1 MPTVNLMEP
10 FFSTQPVSSPEIHSS
25 QMTPA
30 CVELDRRQTRTQ
42 NKNKLKKQFSRWDG
56 WCRFTKNRDM
66 LVVWGKWWGAEVS
79 EGASLTL
86 WTLRPGQG
94 LDLIVT
100 HWAAWEPHT
109 GFIESESIQEDW
121 QCGSVGLGPSCA
133 DPVTWLQFPVIRV
146 KGRRELTPQRC
157 SLTSKAHTCT
167 PTHVHYTHTEIKN
180 EINN

>member
-1 MPTVNLMEP
+1 MIGTGSL
-10 FFSTQPVSSPEIHSS
+10 
-25 QMTPA
+25 
-30 CVELDRRQTRTQ
+30 RTETC
-42 NKNKLKKQFSRWDG
+42 LLYGESGGEMRS
-56 WCRFTKNRDM
+56 
-66 LVVWGKWWGAEVS
+66 VKW
-79 EGASLTL
+79 ASLTL

-133 DPVTWLQFPVIRV
+133 DPVTWLQFPVIGV
-146 KGRRELTPQRC
+146 KGRRRELTPQRC

-167 PTHVHYTHTEIKN
+167 PTHVHYTHTVIKN
-180 EINN
+180 EINKQLKICRHWDCDVNCVIIFESNMSLSHKVGWSWGNSVKRHSQTCL